1 MSKKLQ
7 QIYSER
13 VVKRPISLHIRPIYE
28 FASKAE
34 VKKAIIDANPDLKLG
49 SDKRGAIRLQPVAKV
64 KDKEEF
70 TDKFLETLKDINL
83 VIVDKI
89 KPGPNAPSSKFDSY
103 VVKSGG
109 NEFVIT
115 LGGGA
120 NKGQSFEQEIM
131 KSLVDYFEGEQEDD
145 KPAII
150 EELEDALNVEFVGVD
165 KGVSFTRAV
174 KRPLTPKG
182 ANDRGYEIAD
192 LTLLD
197 GDGDKYYISLK
208 NKDGK
213 TVSNGG
219 ASGMFD
225 VRNDK
230 VKFVNNERDGVGG
243 ELFDAA
249 GANIK
254 FIERGLTDYVNKEM
268 SPAVL
273 RDSKDVTG
281 KADMDKLTKF
291 IMSAF
296 DYGYIYVKQ
305 KTSKSFEI
313 ADLDDEDKLREFVG
327 DIESVSIK
335 YPYYEDERKSRKHVS
350 IVIETE
356 NGVYSFDVRNA
367 SGGIIPNQ
375 INLAR
380 GKSKEDMK
388 VDKASVTSIDKTN
401 KTLADD
407 ITNL

>member
-7 QIYSER
+7 QIYSEQVTR
-13 VVKRPISLHIRPIYE
+13 RPISLHIRPIYE
-28 FASKAE
+28 YNSKAE
-34 VKKAIIDANPDLKLG
+34 GKKAIIDANPDLKLG
-49 SDKRGAIRLQPVAKV
+49 SDKRGAIRLQPAVKV

-70 TDKFLETLKDINL
+70 TNKFLDTLKDINL
-83 VIVDKI
+83 VIVDRI
-89 KPGPNAPSSKFDSY
+89 KPGPDAPSSKFDSY

-131 KSLVDYFEGEQEDD
+131 KSLVEYFESEGEEE
-145 KPAII
+145 KPAILD
-150 EELEDALNVEFVGVD
+150 ELEDALDVEFVGVD

-197 GDGDKYYISLK
+197 ENGDKYYISLK

-225 VRNDK
+225 IKDDK
-230 VKFVNNERDGVGG
+230 VEFVNKERDNVGG
-243 ELFDAA
+243 ELFKAA
-249 GANIK
+249 GANTS
-254 FIERGLTDYVNKEM
+254 FIERGLTDYVNKEK
-268 SPAVL
+268 SPDTL
-273 RDSKDVTG
+273 KDTVDTTD
-281 KADMDKLTKF
+281 KADIDKLEKF
-291 IMSAF
+291 LMSAF

-313 ADLDDEDKLREFVG
+313 ADLEDPDKLREFIG
-327 DIESVSIK
+327 DIESVSVK
-335 YPYYEDERKSRKHVS
+335 YPYYENDRKSRKHVS
-350 IVIETE
+350 VVIETE
-356 NGVYSFDVRNA
+356 NGIYSFDVRNA
-367 SGGIIPNQ
+367 SGGTIPNQ
-375 INLAR
+375 INLVR
-380 GKSKEDMK
+380 GGSKADIK
-388 VDKASVTSIDKTN
+388 AAKASVSAISKTN
-401 KTLADD
+401 KTLADEL
-407 ITNL
+407 TNL